1 MKPKLSFFQKLIF
14 CVFVLMGTY
23 GIQAQILNAPTPAP
37 NQTPPVGS
45 SPWTQAC
52 ASDSFNDFWVN
63 FTWSPPLVNGGNE
76 FILEL
81 SDSNGNFSSPVE
93 LARDGTKNTNFDFFF
108 QFSVPT
114 NVRGEGYKMRV
125 RSTDPAITGPE
136 SAAYPMYYIDVNS
149 AITIRPQGQ
158 PDFGDGTAEVCDGN
172 SITLEVYDLP
182 NAGTYQYNW
191 YRSGTPLTSEKSESI
206 TVSQAGMYIA
216 EIDYGSCSG
225 SGNTLSNI
233 IDVST
238 GTSLGIAINPP
249 AKTDLC
255 SGETVDLIANIV
267 GMGLTYTWFKDGAAI
282 TSPTIDDDTFT
293 VDASSPGFEG
303 DYQVEIFGPG
313 ACLERSAA
321 VTITNAGDFNVT
333 RDNPANVVVLPGQT
347 EVLSITT
354 DASSPTFQWYRD
366 GNPVSGATSNSITV
380 DETETGVYFC
390 RVSLSGGA
398 CASTSIDSDT
408 TTVVVPT
415 DFEAIIDYSSTY
427 AACANTSIVLEVQTI
442 NAIDGGGGRTDV
454 TTQILSS
461 LTLQWNLDSS
471 PISGA
476 TASNISLADISENG
490 DYTLDASIS
499 TYNFTSNTLPVQL
512 LTNETLLISSTS
524 LISCNPTETITIS
537 TTTDLTG
544 ETFDWFRDGQN
555 LNVSD
560 TELTVNSPGTYQLVL
575 QRNGCGL
582 NSNEIVISPLDP
594 SIISL
599 DPSDVVIFPEGS
611 SRTVTASGGDSYRWY
626 NSDNVEISSSSSI
639 TFTEEGSYTVV
650 ATVGNCEVMRNVT
663 VEYLDTFRVPN
674 VITVNGDGINDLWI
688 LPNSYSNKDE
698 VNVII
703 YNEKGEQVLNVNNY
717 QNNWPQSSTA
727 FPRQNMV
734 FYYKIRDTQSVLKQG
749 TITIIR

>member
-1 MKPKLSFFQKLIF
+1 MRPKLSFFQKLSF
-14 CVFVLMGTY
+14 CVLVLMGTY

-63 FTWSPPLVNGGNE
+63 FTWSPPLVNSGNE

-81 SDSNGNFSSPVE
+81 SDSSGNFSSPVE

-108 QFSVPT
+108 QFTLPT
-114 NVRGEGYKMRV
+114 NTRGEGYRMRV
-125 RSTDPAITGPE
+125 RSTDPAITGPA

-158 PDFGDGTAEVCDGN
+158 ADFGDGTAEVCDGN

-182 NAGTYQYNW
+182 NASTYQYNW
-191 YRSGTPLTSEKSESI
+191 YRSGTPLAEKSESI

-233 IDVST
+233 IDVTT
-238 GTSLGIAINPP
+238 GSSLGIAINPP

-255 SGETVDLIANIV
+255 SGETVDLVANII
-267 GMGLTYTWFKDGAAI
+267 GMGLTYTWFKDGVAI
-282 TSPTIDDDTFT
+282 TSPTVDDDTYT

-303 DYQVEIFGPG
+303 DYQVEIYGAG

-321 VTITNAGDFNVT
+321 VTITNAGDFTVT
-333 RDNPANVVVLPGQT
+333 RVNPANVVILPGQT

-366 GNPVSGATSNSITV
+366 GNPVSGATSSSITV
-380 DETETGVYFC
+380 DETETGTYFC

-408 TTVVVPT
+408 TTVVVPAS
-415 DFEAIIDYSSTY
+415 FEAIIDYSTSY
-427 AACANTSIVLEVQTI
+427 AACTNTSIVLEIQTI

-454 TTQILSS
+454 TTQIIGSA
-461 LTLQWNLDSS
+461 TYQWNLNSNLV
-471 PISGA
+471 SGA

-490 DYTLDASIS
+490 DYEVDASIGS
-499 TYNFTSNTLPVQL
+499 YNFTSNTLSVQL
-512 LTNETLLISSTS
+512 LTNEVLTISSTS
-524 LISCNPTETITIS
+524 LISCSSSDDITIS
-537 TTTDLTG
+537 TTTNLSG
-544 ETFDWFRDGQN
+544 ETFDWYRDGQN
-555 LNVSD
+555 MNVSD
-560 TELTVNSPGTYQLVL
+560 TELTVTSPGTYHLVL
-575 QRNGCGL
+575 QRNGCPL
-582 NSNEIVISPLDP
+582 NSNNIVISPLDP
-594 SIISL
+594 SVITI
-599 DPSDVVIFPEGS
+599 DPSDNVVFPEGS
-611 SRTVTASGGDSYRWY
+611 SRTVTAFGGDSYRWY
-626 NSDNVEISSSSSI
+626 NSDNIEISNSSSMTFSEEG
-639 TFTEEGSYTVV
+639 TFTLV
-650 ATVGNCEVMRNVT
+650 ASVGNCDVT
-663 VEYLDTFRVPN
+663 RTVTAEFLDAFRVPN

-688 LPNSYSNKDE
+688 LPNSYSNKDD

-703 YNEKGEQVLNVNNY
+703 YNEKGEQVLNVFNY

-727 FPRQNMV
+727 FPKQNMV
-734 FYYKIRDTQSVLKQG
+734 FYYKIRDAESVLKQG

>member
-1 MKPKLSFFQKLIF
+1 MRPKLSFFQKLIF

-23 GIQAQILNAPTPAP
+23 GIQAQILNAPTAAP

-108 QFSVPT
+108 QFTVPT

-136 SAAYPMYYIDVNS
+136 SPAYPMYYIDVNS

-158 PDFGDGTAEVCDGN
+158 ADFGDGTAEVCDGN

-191 YRSGTPLTSEKSESI
+191 YRSGTPLLSEKNESI
-206 TVSQAGMYIA
+206 TVNQAGMYIA

-233 IDVST
+233 IDVTT
-238 GTSLGIAINPP
+238 GSSLGIAINPP

-267 GMGLTYTWFKDGAAI
+267 GMGLTYTWFKDGVVVAG
-282 TSPTIDDDTFT
+282 PLVDDDTYT

-303 DYQVEIFGPG
+303 DYEVEIFGPG

-333 RDNPANVVVLPGQT
+333 RDNPANVVVLPGQN

-408 TTVVVPT
+408 TTVVVPAS
-415 DFEAIIDYSSTY
+415 FEAIIDYSSSY
-427 AACANTSIVLEVQTI
+427 AACTNTSIVLEVQTI
-442 NAIDGGGGRTDV
+442 NAVDGGGGRTDV

-471 PISGA
+471 PVSGA

-490 DYTLDASIS
+490 DYTIDASIS

-512 LTNETLLISSTS
+512 LTSETLVISSTS
-524 LISCNPTETITIS
+524 LISCNSSEDITIS

-544 ETFDWFRDGQN
+544 ETYDWYRDGQN
-555 LNVSD
+555 LNVLAD
-560 TELTVNSPGTYQLVL
+560 ELNVVTPGTYQLVL

-582 NSNEIVISPLDP
+582 PSNEIVISPLDP

-599 DPSDVVIFPEGS
+599 DPSDIVIFPEGS

-639 TFTEEGSYTVV
+639 TFTEEGSFTVV
-650 ATVGNCEVMRNVT
+650 ATVGNCEVIRNVT

-688 LPNSYSNKDE
+688 LPNSYSNKDD

-734 FYYKIRDTQSVLKQG
+734 FYYKIRDAEAVLKQG

>member
-1 MKPKLSFFQKLIF
+1 MNS
-14 CVFVLMGTY
+14 
-23 GIQAQILNAPTPAP
+23 
-37 NQTPPVGS
+37 
-45 SPWTQAC
+45 
-52 ASDSFNDFWVN
+52 
-63 FTWSPPLVNGGNE
+63 GNE

-108 QFSVPT
+108 QFAVPT
-114 NVRGEGYKMRV
+114 DVRGEGYKMRV

-149 AITIRPQGQ
+149 AITIRPSGQ
-158 PDFGDGTAEVCDGN
+158 ADFGDGTAEVCDGN

-191 YRSGTPLTSEKSESI
+191 YRSGTPLSEKSESI

-255 SGETVDLIANIV
+255 SGETADLIANIV
-267 GMGLTYTWFKDGAAI
+267 GMGLTYTWFKDGVAI
-282 TSPTIDDDTFT
+282 TSPTVDDDTFT

-366 GNPVSGATSNSITV
+366 GNPVSGATTNSITV
-380 DETETGVYFC
+380 DETETGTYFC

-415 DFEAIIDYSSTY
+415 SFEAIIDYSSSY
-427 AACANTSIVLEVQTI
+427 AACANTSIVLEVQTV
-442 NAIDGGGGRTDV
+442 NAVDGGGGRTDV
-454 TTQILSS
+454 TTQILPS

-490 DYTLDASIS
+490 NYTLDASIS
-499 TYNFTSNTLPVQL
+499 TYNFTSNNLPVQL

-524 LISCNPTETITIS
+524 LISCNSSEDITIS
-537 TTTDLTG
+537 TSTDLSG
-544 ETFDWFRDGQN
+544 ETFDWYRDGQN
-555 LNVSD
+555 LNVSA

-599 DPSDVVIFPEGS
+599 DPSDIVIFPEGS

-639 TFTEEGSYTVV
+639 TFSEEGSYTVI
-650 ATVGNCEVMRNVT
+650 ATIGNCEVIRNVT

-717 QNNWPQSSTA
+717 QNNWPQSSTS

-734 FYYKIRDTQSVLKQG
+734 FYYKIRDAEAVLKQG

>member
-1 MKPKLSFFQKLIF
+1 
-14 CVFVLMGTY
+14 MGTY
-23 GIQAQILNAPTPAP
+23 GIQAQILNAPTAAP

-108 QFSVPT
+108 QFTVPT

-136 SAAYPMYYIDVNS
+136 SPAYPMYYIDVNS

-158 PDFGDGTAEVCDGN
+158 ADFGDGTAEVCDGN

-191 YRSGTPLTSEKSESI
+191 YRSGTPLLSEKNESI
-206 TVSQAGMYIA
+206 TVNQAGMYIA

-233 IDVST
+233 IDVTT
-238 GTSLGIAINPP
+238 GSSLGIAINPP

-267 GMGLTYTWFKDGAAI
+267 GMGLTYTWFKDGVVVAG
-282 TSPTIDDDTFT
+282 PLVDDDTYT

-303 DYQVEIFGPG
+303 DYEVEIFGPG

-333 RDNPANVVVLPGQT
+333 RDNPANVVVLPGQN

-408 TTVVVPT
+408 TTVVVPAS
-415 DFEAIIDYSSTY
+415 FEAIIDYSSSY
-427 AACANTSIVLEVQTI
+427 AACTNTSIVLEVQTI
-442 NAIDGGGGRTDV
+442 NAVDGGGGRTDV

-471 PISGA
+471 PVSGA

-512 LTNETLLISSTS
+512 LTSETLVISSTS
-524 LISCNPTETITIS
+524 LISCNSSEDITIS

-544 ETFDWFRDGQN
+544 ETFDWYRDGQN
-555 LNVSD
+555 LNSPTAEIDVV
-560 TELTVNSPGTYQLVL
+560 TPGTYQLVL

-582 NSNEIVISPLDP
+582 PSNEIVISPLDP

-599 DPSDVVIFPEGS
+599 DPSDIVIFPEGS

-639 TFTEEGSYTVV
+639 TFTEEGSFTVV
-650 ATVGNCEVMRNVT
+650 ATVGNCEVIRNVT

-688 LPNSYSNKDE
+688 LPNSYSNKDD

-734 FYYKIRDTQSVLKQG
+734 FYYKIRDAEAVLKQG